1 MLFNILLKIN
11 ILYALAFLNFN
22 KKLSIFLIY
31 FYNFKYYEFNFQ
43 KLITTEVKEFLKLS

>member
-11 ILYALAFLNFN
+11 ILYEAFLNFN

-31 FYNFKYYEFNFQ
+31 FYNFKYYEFNF
-43 KLITTEVKEFLKLS
+43 